1 MIHYTYGKEDLEW
14 KKEVMTEMGY
24 GIFVKE
30 LILFYGEQ
38 LEYYITEEI
47 EGKEVVV
54 EEKKSYCSGVNH
66 TVIKTKY
73 ASINE
78 ILVAEK
84 RQNSNRFL
92 ELLEQYCKEEYA
104 VERHFT
110 SV

>member
-1 MIHYTYGKEDLEW
+1 MATYGKEDLEW

-24 GIFVKE
+24 GIFIKE

-38 LEYYITEEI
+38 LEYYITEAI
-47 EGKEVVV
+47 EEKEVIV
-54 EEKKSYCSGVNH
+54 EEKKRYYSEVNPI
-66 TVIKTKY
+66 VIKTKY

-84 RQNSNRFL
+84 TKNSSRFL

-104 VERHFT
+104 VERHFNRIK
-110 SV
+110 